1 MKQARSSP
9 PTAIPTKNR
18 FEVLQAQES
27 CFSQL
32 QGHPKSISTKK
43 SETQNT
49 IVESI
54 KKRMKYYE
62 TKQTGRL
69 RPWLQHQKS
78 ETEARMYGQTSPPP
92 RHTEETGNI
101 TSAAYAE
108 KSKPSTT
115 PLKGQAHNG
124 LPTSH
129 PVEDHADALASAKG
143 GSPPSN

>member
-92 RHTEETGNI
+92 PVTPRKPA
-101 TSAAYAE
+101 TS
-108 KSKPSTT
+108 
-115 PLKGQAHNG
+115 QAQ
-124 LPTSH
+124 PTRKNPNH
-129 PVEDHADALASAKG
+129 RQRR
-143 GSPPSN
+143 